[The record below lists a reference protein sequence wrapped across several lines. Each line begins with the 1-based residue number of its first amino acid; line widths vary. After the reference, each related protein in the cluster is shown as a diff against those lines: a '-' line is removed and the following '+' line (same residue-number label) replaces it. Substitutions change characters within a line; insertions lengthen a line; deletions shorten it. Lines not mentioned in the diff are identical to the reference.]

1 MEMEKIERERER
13 ELVKRELKR
22 GGGNEEELT

>member
-1 MEMEKIERERER
+1 MEMEKIERERGR

-22 GGGNEEELT
+22 GGGEMRRN